1 MAIFHLHYPR
11 SIVDTYVDTELL
23 KRVEAINHIE
33 KLSKKRIKFP
43 PIKRLTGDVEEFIES
58 LPFKLTDDQSRAIS
72 EIERDFKSDIATRR
86 LVIGDV
92 GSGKTIIILA
102 CAVMSYPDR
111 SILMA
116 PTSILAVQLYHEAI
130 KFLPKHIKVSLVK
143 QGSGDEALDAD
154 FLIGTHALLYK
165 DNLPE
170 APLIMIDEQHRF
182 GTKQRTMLEKLVSS
196 GERRPHFLQF
206 SATPIPRTI
215 L

>member
-1 MAIFHLHYPR
+1 
-11 SIVDTYVDTELL
+11 
-23 KRVEAINHIE
+23 
-33 KLSKKRIKFP
+33 
-43 PIKRLTGDVEEFIES
+43 
-58 LPFKLTDDQSRAIS
+58 
-72 EIERDFKSDIATRR
+72 
-86 LVIGDV
+86 
-92 GSGKTIIILA
+92 
-102 CAVMSYPDR
+102 MSYPDR

-182 GTKQRTMLEKLVSS
+182 GTKQRTMLEKLVSFL
-196 GERRPHFLQF
+196 GERRTKFLNRFQATQF
-206 SATPIPRTI
+206 QETKG
-215 L
+215 LWMVGG